1 MVYAGSVAEE
11 SATNYYL
18 NANNS
23 VYWTMSPIDYG
34 DNTIIVVTCV
44 PTVGITSLPADGRFF
59 SSDKCSGCGLGVR
72 PVINL
77 SDDVGVVSGDGTINN
92 PYVVK

>member
-23 VYWTMSPIDYG
+23 VYWTMSPLDYG
-34 DNTIIVVTCV
+34 DNTIILATYF
-44 PTVGITSLPADGRFF
+44 PTEGIFSLPADGRL
-59 SSDKCSGCGLGVR
+59 SSNTCSGCGLGVR

-77 SDDVGVVSGDGTINN
+77 SSDVEIISGDGTINN